1 MNAAHL
7 HLLVNHLPIVGF
19 AIGVLLLIATMIF
32 RGDRGVFFASL
43 IVIVMSGAGGLA
55 AQYTG
60 EPAEEV
66 VEGLPDVPEALVGTH
81 EGAGKIATI
90 IASITTVLGIVI
102 AFIVFRLEGKIPM
115 IAIAILLVATVAT
128 SAAMAWAG
136 STGGKIRH
144 TEIREGAFIPQLPS
158 EHVMMERWQV
168 GEKRGL

>member
-1 MNAAHL
+1 MLLCNFHIESEFQMNAAHL

-19 AIGVLLLIATMIF
+19 AIGVLLLVATIIF
-32 RGDRGVFFASL
+32 RGDRGIFLASL

-55 AQYTG
+55 AQLTG

-66 VEGLPDVPEALVGTH
+66 VEGLPVVPESYIGTH
-81 EGAGKIATI
+81 EDAGKIATI

-102 AFIVFRLEGKIPM
+102 AVVVFRRDGNIPM
-115 IAIAILLVATVAT
+115 IAVAVLLVATLTT

-144 TEIREGAFIPQLPS
+144 TEIRDGAAATHS
-158 EHVMMERWQV
+158 D
-168 GEKRGL
+168 